1 LRYLKTCNQK
11 RIKTYQNPGD
21 EKLTSINAFDILM
34 VLALGALAGAGA
46 GLAIGSVVEK
56 YKNPRSIMTSHEI
69 ALTLALVVIF
79 SCISVAILSWF
90 SLI

>member
-1 LRYLKTCNQK
+1 M
-11 RIKTYQNPGD
+11 
-21 EKLTSINAFDILM
+21 TSINAFDILM

-56 YKNPRSIMTSHEI
+56 YKNPPLIMTSHEI
-69 ALTLALVVIF
+69 ALNLAMVVIF

-90 SLI
+90 SLK

>member
-1 LRYLKTCNQK
+1 M
-11 RIKTYQNPGD
+11 
-21 EKLTSINAFDILM
+21 TSINAFDILM

-56 YKNPRSIMTSHEI
+56 YKNPPSIMTSHEI

>member
-1 LRYLKTCNQK
+1 
-11 RIKTYQNPGD
+11 
-21 EKLTSINAFDILM
+21 LTSINAFDILM

-56 YKNPRSIMTSHEI
+56 YKNPPSIMASHEL
-69 ALTLALVVIF
+69 ALNLALVVIF
-79 SCISVAILSWF
+79 SFISVAILSWF

>member
-1 LRYLKTCNQK
+1 M
-11 RIKTYQNPGD
+11 
-21 EKLTSINAFDILM
+21 TSINSFDILM

-46 GLAIGSVVEK
+46 GLAIGSVVGK
-56 YKNPRSIMTSHEI
+56 YQNSLSIMTSHEMT
-69 ALTLALVVIF
+69 LNLALVVIF